1 MNILLLGYRGSGKT
15 TIGRKLADEL
25 WKTFVDTDAEVCKR
39 LGNRTIKRIWD
50 ELGEP
55 AFRAAECDLTAELLK
70 SDDQVIA
77 LGGGTVMHPAARAA
91 IEAAPNVHRI
101 YLQCEPAELA
111 KRIAGDSQTAAA
123 RPNLTA
129 LGGGVE
135 EITKVLDER
144 EPVYLALA
152 HKTLDVTR
160 MTPDDAVRHL
170 IRWCL

>member
-1 MNILLLGYRGSGKT
+1 MNIVLLGYRGSGKT

-39 LGNRTIKRIWD
+39 LGGRTIKQIWD

-55 AFRAAECDLTAELLK
+55 AFRQAECEVTAELLK
-70 SDDQVIA
+70 GDEQVIA
-77 LGGGTVMHPAARAA
+77 LGGGTVMQPTAREA
-91 IEAAPNVHRI
+91 IENATDTHCV
-101 YLQCEPAELA
+101 YLQCEPAELH
-111 KRIAGDSQTAAA
+111 KRIHADTQTAAA
-123 RPNLTA
+123 RPNLTS

-135 EITKVLDER
+135 EIAKILAER
-144 EPVYLALA
+144 EPTYIAVAD
-152 HKTLDVTR
+152 KVLDVTR